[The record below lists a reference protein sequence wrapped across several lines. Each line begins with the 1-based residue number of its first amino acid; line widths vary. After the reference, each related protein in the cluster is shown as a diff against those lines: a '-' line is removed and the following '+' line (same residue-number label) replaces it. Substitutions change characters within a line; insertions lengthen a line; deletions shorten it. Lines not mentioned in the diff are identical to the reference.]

1 MLKGVNQMNTMQSF
15 YASLSS
21 DKLSDAY
28 QKILVELTK
37 LSREQMHALESDLA
51 WQEWG
56 AEKVTQ
62 PQLQA

>member
-1 MLKGVNQMNTMQSF
+1 MNTMQSF

-21 DKLSDAY
+21 DELRDTYLKYLA
-28 QKILVELTK
+28 ELTK
-37 LSREQMHALESDLA
+37 LNHEQISSLESDMT
-51 WQEWG
+51 WQDWS